1 MPRLIARGMSNV
13 QARFAWLI
21 PKLVSKHD
29 HAQNLCSISARE
41 DRINGAEPV
50 QAFHL
55 AAPNRQQLIGA
66 GAGGDRRSDDGAGG
80 GRLNAF

>member
-1 MPRLIARGMSNV
+1 MSNV

-66 GAGGDRRSDDGAGG
+66 GAGGIVEAMTGRAAGA
-80 GRLNAF
+80 